1 MLVGVWNVLCGNVI
15 AGDASRF
22 RMLHKKPRLHGH
34 RLLALGI
41 GADTAIFRL
50 VLPAARA
57 FRRNASHRLAVYQ
70 IDNQKQNRQFLVFS
84 CCVFEPPLLPC
95 RQEVC

>member
-1 MLVGVWNVLCGNVI
+1 MGTLLQEMHHLSH
-15 AGDASRF
+15 AAQEAQASRSQVT
-22 RMLHKKPRLHGH
+22 GI
-34 RLLALGI
+34 GI